1 MIGLLS
7 SFGWNGVV
15 LVIWCLFSY
24 IIYLQGVNGFVLVLI
39 RPNFVLLNRLNQ
51 SSLWNQHL
59 SSDLYFWFLQEKIMR
74 VPYGAEKEYFKYS
87 LFLVFCNRITTSA
100 VSAGSLL
107 VSVCHMQKSA
117 VTCMCRFDTF
127 CSIWILQTFPVTEFI
142 LQCFLQASK
151 KAMDPVAPVFT
162 YCLISVSNI
171 LTTTCQYEVSVILSV
186 GL

>member
-1 MIGLLS
+1 M
-7 SFGWNGVV
+7 
-15 LVIWCLFSY
+15 
-24 IIYLQGVNGFVLVLI
+24 NGFVLI
-39 RPNFVLLNRLNQ
+39 RPSFFLLDRLNQ
-51 SSLWNQHL
+51 SSLWKQHL

-100 VSAGSLL
+100 VSGGSLL
-107 VSVCHMQKSA
+107 VSVCHMQKST

-127 CSIWILQTFPVTEFI
+127 CSIWLQIFPVTKFI